1 MTSPA
6 NRAKDLSRRGRCRN
20 VTTMSGGLIP
30 RVFDAY
36 GGEARWRAASAVEA
50 RISMGGFL
58 LRMKG
63 QLERSLRDLRTRT
76 EIDRP
81 HVRVEPI
88 DREGNIGILDGHD
101 VRIERPDGTLV
112 SEQRNIRSLYPARSG
127 RWLRWHRLDA
137 LYFIGYTQWIYNAFP
152 PLLWRD
158 DVEWQQVG
166 ENVLEA
172 RFAPHLPTHSSVQ
185 RFHFDPATGLLRQL
199 DYTAEVFGS
208 WAKGAHVIEAHG
220 ESDGI
225 PYPLRRRVWSRKPDG
240 TPRTSPA
247 PLMIWLD
254 AHEWRLLPDG
264 RSEQVAQEQP
274 PASVRS

>member
-1 MTSPA
+1 
-6 NRAKDLSRRGRCRN
+6 
-20 VTTMSGGLIP
+20 MSDGLKR

-36 GGEARWRAASAVEA
+36 GGEDRWRAARAVEA
-50 RISMGGFL
+50 RISMGGLL
-58 LRMKG
+58 LRLKG
-63 QLERSLRDLRTRT
+63 QPERSLRDLKTRT
-76 EIDRP
+76 EIERP

-88 DREGNIGILDGHD
+88 DRHGNIGILDGHD
-101 VRIERPDGTLV
+101 VRIERPDGGLV
-112 SEQRNIRSLYPARSG
+112 SEQRNIRPLYPARGG
-127 RWLRWHRLDA
+127 RWLRWRRLDA

-158 DVEWQQVG
+158 DIEWRQVG
-166 ENVLEA
+166 DHVLEA
-172 RFAPHLPTHSSVQ
+172 RFAAHLPTHSSVQ
-185 RFHFDPATGLLRQL
+185 RFHIDPATGLVRQL

-220 ESDGI
+220 ESDGV

-254 AHEWRLLPDG
+254 AHEWRLLGDG
-264 RSEQVAQEQP
+264 APQERPEVQP
-274 PASVRS
+274 SATVRS